1 MESHEN
7 KGNHGGGV
15 FAWGGKACGKAQMS
29 TQRPL
34 CQRKTHEGLEN
45 GLANLWSRQKISK
58 ITKKA
63 YAGRGHDS
71 KWEIPD
77 EDNQRQDSSEALARS
92 AKARI
97 RVSSIYRLKRRT
109 LYPLLCS
116 FCDRF

>member
-63 YAGRGHDS
+63 YAGRGHES
-71 KWEIPD
+71 KWEIPVYM
-77 EDNQRQDSSEALARS
+77 STRS
-92 AKARI
+92 KQWQQAPCPTRC
-97 RVSSIYRLKRRT
+97 RRELT
-109 LYPLLCS
+109 K
-116 FCDRF
+116 FN